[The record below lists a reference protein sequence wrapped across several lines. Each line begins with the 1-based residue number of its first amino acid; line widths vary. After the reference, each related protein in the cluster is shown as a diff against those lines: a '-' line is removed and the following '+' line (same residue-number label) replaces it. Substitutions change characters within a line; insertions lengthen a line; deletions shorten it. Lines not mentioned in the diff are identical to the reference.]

1 MLSLLSLPPR
11 IIPALLLSD
20 DMFVKTRKFRKP
32 IYIGDP
38 VNTINLFNKFEVDE
52 IVVLDISCSR
62 SKKKP
67 NFELIAELASECW
80 VPLSYGGGIRSVDD
94 AKRILNSGVE
104 KIIFESLFH
113 LNANELK
120 KCVNQFGASSVVVC
134 LDVKKTVFGKY
145 SLRTLNNSQNSL
157 FSLDEALKMIFD
169 IGVGEVIIN
178 NISRDGTLLG
188 YDCELLH
195 YVSKHIDCHLIALG
209 GASCLKDF
217 KEAID
222 NGASAAAAGSF
233 FVFQNNNTDSILIH
247 FPERHEIENLF
258 NGKKNDL

>member
-1 MLSLLSLPPR
+1 MLNLLPLPPR
-11 IIPALLLSD
+11 IIPTLLLSD
-20 DMFVKTRKFRKP
+20 DMFVKTTKFRKP
-32 IYIGDP
+32 VYIGDP

-62 SKKKP
+62 KRKKP
-67 NFELIAELASECW
+67 NFDLIVELASECW

-94 AKRILNSGVE
+94 ARRILNSGVE
-104 KIIFESLFH
+104 KVIFESLFH
-113 LNANELK
+113 LNANELR
-120 KCVNQFGASSVVVC
+120 KCVNQFGSSSVVVC
-134 LDVKKTVFGKY
+134 LDVKKTFFGKY
-145 SLRTLNNSQNSL
+145 SLRTLSNRKNSG
-157 FSLDEALKMIFD
+157 FSLDEALEMIVD
-169 IGVGEVIIN
+169 IGIGEVIVN

-188 YDCELLH
+188 YDCELLR
-195 YVSKHIDCHLIALG
+195 YVSKHINCPVIALG

-258 NGKKNDL
+258 NGKNNDL